1 MTVTGNAFVTRA
13 TLIDD
18 IDSKSHKMELKKAE
32 SIKLIIQRQNHT
44 TSYLWP
50 RGIHTHAHIQ
60 YSTKVWLGKID
71 EFNQRPV
78 ICQNLTF

>member
-50 RGIHTHAHIQ
+50 RDIHT
-60 YSTKVWLGKID
+60 YSIAQKFGWGKST
-71 EFNQRPV
+71 
-78 ICQNLTF
+78 NLTNGQ

>member
-1 MTVTGNAFVTRA
+1 MTVPGNAFVTRA
-13 TLIDD
+13 TVIDD

-60 YSTKVWLGKID
+60 YSQKFGWGKST
-71 EFNQRPV
+71 
-78 ICQNLTF
+78 NLTNGQ

>member
-50 RGIHTHAHIQ
+50 RDLRTHT
-60 YSTKVWLGKID
+60 V
-71 EFNQRPV
+71 
-78 ICQNLTF
+78 

>member
-13 TLIDD
+13 TLIND

-32 SIKLIIQRQNHT
+32 GIKLIIQHQNHT

-50 RGIHTHAHIQ
+50 RDLHTHAHIHTYSIAQ
-60 YSTKVWLGKID
+60 KFGWGKSTK
-71 EFNQRPV
+71 
-78 ICQNLTF
+78 LTNGQ